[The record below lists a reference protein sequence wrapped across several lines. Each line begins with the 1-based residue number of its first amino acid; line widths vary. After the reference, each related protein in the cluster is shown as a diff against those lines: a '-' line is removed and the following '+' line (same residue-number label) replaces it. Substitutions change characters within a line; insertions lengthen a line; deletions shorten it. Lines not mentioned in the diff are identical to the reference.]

1 MKTFTKGTLTTT
13 VDDDDRRIPQY
24 LANGWKEA
32 PNPEKPKDDA
42 DKRIDKAIGEA
53 NESENAP
60 KINGKG
66 GGKGKS
72 SKGKNSAPDKKV
84 NDAVDASKN
93 AESEREVV
101 DDGLIKTE
109 AAKK

>member
-1 MKTFTKGTLTTT
+1 MLF
-13 VDDDDRRIPQY
+13 R
-24 LANGWKEA
+24 
-32 PNPEKPKDDA
+32 
-42 DKRIDKAIGEA
+42 
-53 NESENAP
+53 S
-60 KINGKG
+60 

>member
-53 NESENAP
+53 NET
-60 KINGKG
+60 KTNGKG

-72 SKGKNSAPDKKV
+72 SAPDKKV

-93 AESEREVV
+93 AENEREAV

>member
-42 DKRIDKAIGEA
+42 DKRVDKAIGEA

-60 KINGKG
+60 KTNGKG

-84 NDAVDASKN
+84 NDAVDASEN